1 VFRRRSTWCRSLRES
16 RRGLLRRTPISWR
29 VIPTSSTSHPDDR
42 ASLRRRQALIG
53 VHVTCELDTSQPS
66 ASRGAACVGA
76 PVLVPLVLS
85 SSVARQDVKAGQSF
99 RSALTPGTYR
109 LVGSSGDADS
119 ADQSVTVK
127 EDQFAEVEIDCTV

>member
-1 VFRRRSTWCRSLRES
+1 
-16 RRGLLRRTPISWR
+16 
-29 VIPTSSTSHPDDR
+29 
-42 ASLRRRQALIG
+42 
-53 VHVTCELDTSQPS
+53 
-66 ASRGAACVGA
+66 
-76 PVLVPLVLS
+76 
-85 SSVARQDVKAGQSF
+85 VKAGESF

>member
-1 VFRRRSTWCRSLRES
+1 M
-16 RRGLLRRTPISWR
+16 
-29 VIPTSSTSHPDDR
+29 
-42 ASLRRRQALIG
+42 
-53 VHVTCELDTSQPS
+53 
-66 ASRGAACVGA
+66 
-76 PVLVPLVLS
+76 LVPLVLS